1 MIQMEI
7 LCIKTEEKKSII
19 LENFSPNELNSIY
32 DFYLNHNEYNLLIDG
47 VVEKSTAKVCT
58 NCFFYENGLCYCG
71 ENSTAFKVDLFDSCK
86 FFKEKI

>member
-7 LCIKTEEKKSII
+7 LCIKTEEKKLIVV
-19 LENFSPNELNSIY
+19 ENFSPIGLNTIY
-32 DFYLNHNEYNLLIDG
+32 DFYLNHNEYDLIIDG
-47 VVEKSTAKVCT
+47 LVEKTIDKVCR

-71 ENSTAFKVDLFDSCK
+71 ENSNTFKVDFEDSCK